1 MCAKLLL
8 LLLLEIF
15 SAGFSKEETVRENAE
30 IPEFIV
36 TEQEFPKFN
45 DLKAKESK
53 SQVFSIW
60 NKTEETESYY
70 FFGQAPDDIEIE
82 LKKKGDLFYK
92 GKMPGKKIKLTTLN
106 PGENMVFEITVLKEK
121 NESGEVELF
130 FKNSH
135 CDKK

>member
-15 SAGFSKEETVRENAE
+15 SAGFSKEETVREDAE

-60 NKTEETESYY
+60 NQTEETESYY

-92 GKMPGKKIKLTTLN
+92 GKMPGKKIRLTTLN

-130 FKNSH
+130 FQNSH

>member
-15 SAGFSKEETVRENAE
+15 SAGFSKEETAREDAE

-60 NKTEETESYY
+60 NQTEETESYY
-70 FFGQAPDDIEIE
+70 FFGQAPDDVTVEI
-82 LKKKGDLFYK
+82 KKKGELFYE
-92 GKMPGKKIKLTTLN
+92 GKIPEKKIKLTTLN
-106 PGENMVFEITVLKEK
+106 PGENMVFELTVLKEK
-121 NESGEVELF
+121 KEPGEVELF
-130 FKNSH
+130 FENSH

>member
-8 LLLLEIF
+8 LLLLELF
-15 SAGFSKEETVRENAE
+15 FAGFSGQEEVKEEAG
-30 IPEFIV
+30 IPDFIV
-36 TEQEFPKFN
+36 TEQEFPKFD
-45 DLKAKESK
+45 DLNAKESK

-60 NKTEETESYY
+60 NQTEETECYY
-70 FFGQAPDDIEIE
+70 FLGQAPDDVEIE

-92 GKMPGKKIKLTTLN
+92 GKMPEKKIKLTSLN
-106 PGENMVFEITVLKEK
+106 PGENMVFELTILKEE

-130 FKNSH
+130 FQNSH